1 MAQEEWEKGGQEVT
15 TKMVGFNKP
24 GDFIKGTYTGK
35 KFIESKSVHLYE
47 LKGILGS
54 YHVNDEMGKLIEEPN
69 VVGAGEYYNVWG
81 GKTAIDDLFNKSK
94 FGEIVAIKFH
104 EELPSKTKGNNPFKV
119 FKTLQFGVDPDYMG
133 ETSITQRLAEVGL

>member
-1 MAQEEWEKGGQEVT
+1 MAQEDWEKGGQEVT

-35 KFIESKSVHLYE
+35 KFVISKEVNLYE

-54 YHVNDEMGKLIEEPN
+54 YHVNDAMGKLLEAPIM
-69 VVGAGEYYNVWG
+69 VGASEYYNVWG

-94 FGEIVAIKFH
+94 FGDIVAIKFH
-104 EELPSKTKGNNPFKV
+104 EELPSKTKGNHPFKV
-119 FKTLQFGVDPDYMG
+119 FKTLQFGVDPNYMG
-133 ETSITQRLAEVGL
+133 ETAIAQKLEEVGL